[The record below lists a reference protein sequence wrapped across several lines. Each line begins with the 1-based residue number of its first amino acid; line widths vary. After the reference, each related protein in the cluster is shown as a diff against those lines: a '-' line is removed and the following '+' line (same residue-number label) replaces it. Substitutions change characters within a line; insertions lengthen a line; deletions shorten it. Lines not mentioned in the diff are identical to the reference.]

1 MSLTINNQEKIEPWK
16 ILLTLTVGIGFM
28 TLAAKIRLIIPT
40 TSIQLS
46 LQSLSVSM
54 LIIFLGKRAYWVV
67 LAYLF
72 LATLG
77 IPLLADAS
85 ANSAWIL
92 SPKAG
97 YYVGFLLSSFTVAWL
112 LARVQPQ
119 AFALTWLCLALNET
133 VILFSGFLVLS
144 YHLGFFQ
151 AWLLGVW
158 PYIWGALG
166 KITIAALIYK
176 FYSAYKCSSANQFR

>member
-1 MSLTINNQEKIEPWK
+1 MDLTIKNQKRIDHWK
-16 ILLTLTVGIGFM
+16 ILLTLTVGICFM
-28 TLAAKIRLIIPT
+28 TLMAKIRLIIPT

-54 LIIFLGKRAYWVV
+54 LIIFLGKKAYWIV

-77 IPLLADAS
+77 VPLLADGS
-85 ANSAWIL
+85 ITPTWIL

-97 YYVGFLLSSFTVAWL
+97 YYVGFLFSSLIVPQL
-112 LARVQPQ
+112 LAKVQPRTFSQ
-119 AFALTWLCLALNET
+119 IWCCLALNET
-133 VILFSGFLVLS
+133 VILCSGFLVLS
-144 YHLGFFQ
+144 YHFGFFQ

-158 PYIWGALG
+158 PYILGALG
-166 KITIAALIYK
+166 KITVATSIYK
-176 FYSAYKCSSANQFR
+176 IYSYSG